1 MINFF
6 DQDKS
11 SKDEIVEIVNEVV
24 VEEASEFFVDED
36 FATADESE
44 IDWSTL

>member
-6 DQDKS
+6 DQNDVAK
-11 SKDEIVEIVNEVV
+11 EEVAEIVNEIINEETSDIF
-24 VEEASEFFVDED
+24 VEED